1 MCGEDI
7 IRAEYKGMNY
17 DSRVLCPTKCGR
29 ALPRDGVLWSP
40 GENWELTGK

>member
-7 IRAEYKGMNY
+7 VRVDNQAMNY
-17 DSRVLCPTKCGR
+17 DSWLLCPTKCGR

-40 GENWELTGK
+40 CENWELTGK